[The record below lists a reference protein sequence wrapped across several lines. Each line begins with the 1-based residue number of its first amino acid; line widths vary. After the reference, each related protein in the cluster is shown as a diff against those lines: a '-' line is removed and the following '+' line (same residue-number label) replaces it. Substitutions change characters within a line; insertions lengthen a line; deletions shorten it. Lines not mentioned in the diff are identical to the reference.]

1 MYVCMYSGMYYYCVH
16 ISSHSTTV
24 DSAAI
29 CYLDAASNQVMSS
42 QLHHSEELD
51 LSGNALSDHA
61 ACQSSIW
68 QNPAASD
75 SGNPKSYR
83 VSGGSSSWMVH
94 GWL

>member
-1 MYVCMYSGMYYYCVH
+1 MYSGMYYYCVH

-42 QLHHSEELD
+42 RLHHSEELD

-75 SGNPKSYR
+75 SGKPQILLSVR
-83 VSGGSSSWMVH
+83 WIEFLDGAWVA
-94 GWL
+94 LT